1 MVISFITQAPGVL
14 VDQGKVQIWNRI
26 MDLKMDNF
34 CWTCKFTLKV
44 NLGWLI
50 VLGLG
55 KARAKLECFSQKM
68 SSFYV

>member
-1 MVISFITQAPGVL
+1 
-14 VDQGKVQIWNRI
+14 
-26 MDLKMDNF
+26 MDNF

-55 KARAKLECFSQKM
+55 KARAKLECFSQK
-68 SSFYV
+68 SLVFTCKAGNYIQWGQCYKTFSVRDLRIFVLY